1 MTQPINTEFASQS
14 TINSISN
21 SELIKN
27 LGDRLELLRP
37 NYDLL
42 DSYLEGRQRGAL
54 GLVAP
59 EVRESVGNRITP
71 VIINYP
77 RLVLNAIEERLDVI
91 GFRLG
96 NDEEANDDLWNVWQS
111 NGMDLQSQQ
120 AHVEAL
126 LYGRCPVTVWADGV
140 GVPRI
145 TVESAR
151 QVFVSYA
158 PGTRKAVAAVK
169 LWAEDG
175 YGRAILFLPDAIR
188 TFKSKGRIV
197 EFGGVV
203 PADGW
208 EQTNSE
214 ENKLG
219 VIPVVELTNRNRLL
233 GGPESELVDVLP
245 IADAIAKLATDMM
258 VSAEF
263 SAMPRRWVTGIEI
276 PERLNADTGEMEPDT
291 SAAFSQTAG
300 RTWFLED
307 TDSKAG
313 QFPEATLTGYVAG
326 IETLTQQLA
335 SVSAIPAHYLNSLTG
350 QLPSAESLRAAEA
363 SLVAKVKRKMTAF
376 GQTWE
381 DVARLAWLIRDGV
394 VPDGAERL
402 ETVWSDPESRTRAME
417 ADAALKMRDLGVPF
431 ETLMR
436 QLGFTPA
443 QVSAMRSQR
452 ITEAIDRQGADLTLI
467 PNDDAAA

>member
-1 MTQPINTEFASQS
+1 MTQPIDTEFAGQS

-21 SELIKN
+21 SELIKK

-59 EVRESVGNRITP
+59 EVRESVGNRINP

-77 RLVLNAIEERLDVI
+77 RLVLNAIEERLDVT
-91 GFRLG
+91 GFRLA
-96 NDEEANDDLWNVWQS
+96 NDEEADGDLWNIWQS
-111 NGMDLQSQQ
+111 NGMDLQAQQ

-158 PGTRKAVAAVK
+158 PGTKKATAAIK

-188 TFKSKGRIV
+188 TFKSVSRIV

-208 EQTNSE
+208 QQTGSE
-214 ENKLG
+214 ENGLG

-245 IADAIAKLATDMM
+245 VADAIAKLATDMM

-276 PERLNADTGEMEPDT
+276 PERLNTDTGEMEPDT
-291 SAAFSQTAG
+291 TAAFSQTAG

-307 TDSKAG
+307 TESKAG

-326 IETLTQQLA
+326 IEILTQQLA
-335 SVSAIPAHYLNSLTG
+335 SVSAIPAHYLNNLTG

-376 GQTWE
+376 GQAWE

-394 VPDGAERL
+394 LPEGAARL
-402 ETVWSDPESRTRAME
+402 ETVWADPESRTRAME
-417 ADAALKMRDLGVPF
+417 ADAALKMQTLGVPF

-436 QLGFTPA
+436 QLGFTPSEVA
-443 QVSAMRSQR
+443 AMRSQR
-452 ITEAIDRQGADLTLI
+452 ITEAIDRQGVDLTLI
-467 PNDDAAA
+467 PGESDVA